1 MRDHLSKFANI
12 SLSYQEKAIVG
23 ILKTINRGFLMN
35 RLLKVAL
42 AAFVAIFC
50 LMYAIQNIANLQ
62 AAYGF
67 VALMAGMEGHVAY
80 ASHVGPSIHSPML
93 IWTMLWII
101 IALELLAGLLAAKGA
116 YEMWQARKKSSSEFN
131 DAKGSALLGC
141 GIGVI
146 IWFGIFSAI
155 GGAYFQLWQTQA
167 GGGVLNN
174 AGSFVVQLGVIA
186 LLINANDK

>member
-1 MRDHLSKFANI
+1 
-12 SLSYQEKAIVG
+12 
-23 ILKTINRGFLMN
+23 MN

-67 VALMAGMEGHVAY
+67 VALMAGMEGHAAY
-80 ASHVGPSIHSPML
+80 PSHVGPSVHSPML

-101 IALELLAGLLAAKGA
+101 IALEFLAGLLAAKGA
-116 YEMWQARKKSSSEFN
+116 FDMWQARKKSSSEFN
-131 DAKGSALLGC
+131 DAKGSAVLGC

-155 GGAYFQLWQTQA
+155 GGAYFQMWQTQA

>member
-1 MRDHLSKFANI
+1 
-12 SLSYQEKAIVG
+12 
-23 ILKTINRGFLMN
+23 MN
-35 RLLKVAL
+35 RLLKIVL
-42 AAFVAIFC
+42 AEFVAFFC
-50 LMYAIQNIANLQ
+50 VMYAIQNIANLQ

-67 VALMAGMEGHVAY
+67 VALMVGMEGQVAY
-80 ASHVGPSIHSPML
+80 ASHVGPSVHSPIL

-101 IALELLAGLLAAKGA
+101 IALEFLAGLLAGKGA
-116 YEMWQARKKSSSEFN
+116 FDMWQARKKSSSEFN
-131 DAKGSALLGC
+131 DAKGSAILGC

-155 GGAYFQLWQTQA
+155 GGAYFQMWQTDA
-167 GGGVLNN
+167 GGSVLNN